1 MTCHTDRLSI
11 NTFKITHHSSLIPDP
26 PAPLARTKL
35 ICLILFIFPT
45 RSRVWIILSRKKVY
59 LHLLPRISPLLEML
73 DRFLKKQIKLHQKIF
88 KMSPIWSMYLKP
100 FRNYKQK
107 CKRHP
112 RKYKIQQNAEIT
124 DSFKSTY
131 LRF

>member
-88 KMSPIWSMYLKP
+88 KMSLIWYLHLLLL
-100 FRNYKQK
+100 RK
-107 CKRHP
+107 CKQNVKKKPYPNHP
-112 RKYKIQQNAEIT
+112 NIEFSLHQHRKSPVVE
-124 DSFKSTY
+124 
-131 LRF
+131 L